1 MEVILKKQIVN
12 IVATLTLIIPM
23 AILGIA
29 GLNGKVSADIP
40 FDFTVG
46 NEEFKAGKYT
56 VGKLSNNNTAGTLV
70 IRSEDNGAVA
80 NFIVNDLIDKRDSQP
95 RLIFRR
101 YGNQYFLAKI
111 FDGYSGQGA
120 ELMKSKTEREAAK
133 KSDSITKN
141 MVVPEIVE
149 VVAPIGQ

>member
-1 MEVILKKQIVN
+1 
-12 IVATLTLIIPM
+12 
-23 AILGIA
+23 
-29 GLNGKVSADIP
+29 
-40 FDFTVG
+40 
-46 NEEFKAGKYT
+46 
-56 VGKLSNNNTAGTLV
+56 LV